1 MCHPELIDL
10 GRKLISACRGQGL
23 IIGIGECYRTVEE
36 QNSLYEKGR
45 SKPGKMCY
53 STLNGDLRQFT
64 SPMGN
69 GV

>member
-36 QNSLYEKGR
+36 QNSL
-45 SKPGKMCY
+45 
-53 STLNGDLRQFT
+53 
-64 SPMGN
+64 
-69 GV
+69 